1 MRFYIFISIFL
12 MMMGYGK
19 SSAQE
24 FVQPI
29 PHNPHKSAKT
39 LQEHLTYTK
48 SNDIPLSLPFWDDFS
63 YDGPYPDHSLWA
75 DQYVF
80 INTGFAFHPKTIGVA
95 TFDILNEEGVI
106 YEHIETGNIPYQAD
120 FLTSHPINLSSY
132 QPADSLILSFY
143 YQPQGR
149 GGNPSRDE
157 SLVLQFLHSENQ
169 SKSTRD
175 DNNGDDD
182 NGDNGDDDDPG
193 EEDLWET
200 IWSASGSNLSDF
212 SQDTFPYFHRVSIPI
227 IEEDFFRD
235 DFQFRF
241 MNYVAIPIG
250 QWNNSGTRS
259 IWNIDYVYLDQGRSV
274 LDTTYN
280 DIAFAAPPQS
290 ILVDYTSMP
299 WSQYIVE
306 PGAWLRDR
314 FNVRITN
321 LDDATYNYNYR
332 YFVKDETDAIIATY
346 LGGSALIQPFFEAG
360 YQDHGPHA
368 TPIVLPNPFS
378 PLTPANKRNFEVVHA
393 LRKSPDGDDY
403 SRNDTIK
410 YHQSFDNYFAFD
422 NGSAEAV
429 HLVKG
434 YDPERVLMF
443 TTMHDDI
450 VEAIQVYFMD
460 TVDDQDEERAFELVV
475 YSSLE
480 PETKLYSSDEVL
492 FTPEDKGTFVTIPL
506 EENIEVSGTFYAGI
520 RQLGNVPLNSSLV
533 IGFDRSNNVQ
543 SRLFIKDGVQ
553 GDGGWYQ
560 SGYEGALMIRPVM
573 YRDGSTDIINAPE
586 QSKNPIQ
593 LYPNPV
599 RGDYIHIETDHYA
612 WGSNKVT
619 YHIYD
624 TTGRLVRSGSDFSS
638 INVSDLK
645 NGLYILRI
653 TNGRAV
659 EATRF
664 IISR

>member
-1 MRFYIFISIFL
+1 MRAFIYIYIVL
-12 MMMGYGK
+12 MMMGYGRI
-19 SSAQE
+19 SAQE

-29 PHNPHKSAKT
+29 PHNPHKSAKN
-39 LQEHLTYTK
+39 LHEHLATAK
-48 SNDIPLSLPFWDDFS
+48 SNDLPLSLPFWDDFS
-63 YDGPYPDHSLWA
+63 YSGPYPDNSLWA

-80 INTGFAFHPKTIGVA
+80 INTGFAFHPKTVGVA
-95 TFDILNEEGVI
+95 TFDLLNEEGVI

-132 QPADSLILSFY
+132 QPSDSLILSFY

-157 SLVLQFLHSENQ
+157 SLVLQFLQSENH
-169 SKSTRD
+169 SKSPRD
-175 DNNGDDD
+175 DDDD
-182 NGDNGDDDDPG
+182 GDDNGDDDDPG
-193 EEDLWET
+193 EEDLWQT
-200 IWSASGSNLSDF
+200 IWSASGTSLSEF

-227 IEEDFFRD
+227 VDEDFFRD

-274 LDTTYN
+274 MDTTYN
-280 DIAFAAPPQS
+280 DIAFAAPPQT
-290 ILVDYTSMP
+290 ILKDYTSMP
-299 WSQYIVE
+299 WSQYTAD
-306 PGAWLRDR
+306 PGEWLRDR
-314 FNVRITN
+314 FNLRITN
-321 LDDATYNYNYR
+321 LDGATYNYNYR

-378 PLTPANKRNFEVVHA
+378 PLTPAATRNFDVVHA
-393 LRKSPDGDDY
+393 LRKTPDGDDF

-410 YHQSFDNYFAFD
+410 YHQYFDNYFAFD

-443 TTMHDDI
+443 TTTHDDKL
-450 VEAIQVYFMD
+450 EAIQIYFMD
-460 TVDDQDEERAFELVV
+460 TVDDQDEDRAFELVV

-480 PETKLYSSDEVL
+480 PETKIYSSDEVL
-492 FTPEDKGTFVTIPL
+492 LTPEDKGTFVTFPL
-506 EENIEVSGTFYAGI
+506 EEKIDVSGIFYAGI
-520 RQLGNVPLNSSLV
+520 RQLGNVPLNKSLV

-543 SRLFIKDGVQ
+543 NRLFIRDGVQ
-553 GDGGWYQ
+553 GNGNWYQ
-560 SGYEGALMIRPVM
+560 SGFEGALMIRPVM
-573 YRDGSTDIINAPE
+573 HRDGSTDIITAPE
-586 QSKNPIQ
+586 ESQKRIQ

-599 RGDYIHIETDHYA
+599 RGDYVYVEMDRPA
-612 WGSNKVT
+612 WDTNKVT
-619 YHIYD
+619 YQVYD
-624 TTGRLVRSGSDFSS
+624 ATGRLVRSGSDYSG

-653 TNGRAV
+653 TNGNAM
-659 EATRF
+659 ETTRF